1 MKQSIVNGQHTAL
14 GETNNGAIIQ
24 EFIDGTVYAL
34 DGVSRD
40 GEFKVTAIWKYDK
53 RNANGA
59 DFVSYGMHLCDGY
72 GLKESKMIK
81 YALKVNKA
89 LGVVQGPSHIEM
101 MYDTTGPVLIQAGA
115 RLHGGEGTWLP
126 ITRECIGYTQIDA
139 CLNCYLR
146 PDQFD
151 QLPLFPTLNKR
162 GAEAFLVALDT
173 VVGNEGSRIR
183 SIPGVDK
190 IAELPSFRRIE
201 LSTQPG
207 TLLQPTVDCF
217 SRPGSVCLV
226 SSSPAELDRD
236 YATIRDLESKGL
248 FIF

>member
-1 MKQSIVNGQHTAL
+1 MFTEILAHSGAVISLNESPRGDKLISC
-14 GETNNGAIIQ
+14 GEDGAI
-24 EFIDGTVYAL
+24 
-34 DGVSRD
+34 
-40 GEFKVTAIWKYDK
+40 
-53 RNANGA
+53 
-59 DFVSYGMHLCDGY
+59 FVSKLTKAPWTNISYED
-72 GLKESKMIK
+72 IK
-81 YALKVNKA
+81 
-89 LGVVQGPSHIEM
+89 LGNG
-101 MYDTTGPVLIQAGA
+101 
-115 RLHGGEGTWLP
+115 
-126 ITRECIGYTQIDA
+126 
-139 CLNCYLR
+139 
-146 PDQFD
+146 FD
-151 QLPLFPTLNKR
+151 
-162 GAEAFLVALDT
+162 VALDT

-226 SSSPAELDRD
+226 SASPAELDRD